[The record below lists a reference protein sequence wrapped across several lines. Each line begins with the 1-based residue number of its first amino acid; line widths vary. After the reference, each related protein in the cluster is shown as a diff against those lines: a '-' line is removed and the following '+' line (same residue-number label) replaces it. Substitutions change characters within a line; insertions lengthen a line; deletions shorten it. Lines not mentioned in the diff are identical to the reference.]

1 MTDAG
6 ALMIIY
12 MISVMLL
19 FFGER
24 KKPSLN
30 MHSDWALDGDIGR
43 MGVRNKKQ
51 FQITG

>member
-1 MTDAG
+1 MDTG
-6 ALMIIY
+6 ALVIIY

-30 MHSDWALDGDIGR
+30 IHSDWALRGDMSR
-43 MGVRNKKQ
+43 
-51 FQITG
+51 

>member
-6 ALMIIY
+6 ALVIIY

-24 KKPSLN
+24 KKAQPELSFRLGFE
-30 MHSDWALDGDIGR
+30 M
-43 MGVRNKKQ
+43 
-51 FQITG
+51 